1 MPTTDLFLGGRLRLA
16 QAARGHRAGTDAVL
30 LQACVRADAR
40 GAGVDVGAGVGAA
53 GLSALVRAPGLS
65 MTLAEIDPAGV
76 ARARANIEANG
87 FAARARAVE
96 VDILRAAARRA
107 AGLADGAAT
116 LVLTN
121 PPFYSPAAARASPD
135 ADRARA
141 HMGEIGPWMKAA
153 LALLAPGGRF
163 AMIHRPE
170 ALKEILDVAE
180 GRLGALRLKPVLARA
195 GAPAVR
201 LLVAGVKASRAPL
214 AISPQLVLHDDS
226 GAFTPEAEAIH
237 KGEAEI
243 DMR

>member
-1 MPTTDLFLGGRLRLA
+1 M
-16 QAARGHRAGTDAVL
+16 L
-30 LQACVRADAR
+30 LQACVRADAS
-40 GAGVDVGAGVGAA
+40 GAAVDAGAGVGAA
-53 GLSALVRAPGLS
+53 GLSALARAPGLS
-65 MTLAEIDPAGV
+65 MTLAEIDAATV
-76 ARARANIEANG
+76 ARAQANIAANG
-87 FAARARAVE
+87 FAGRARAVE
-96 VDILRAAARRA
+96 VDLLRAPARRA
-107 AGLADGAAT
+107 AGLADGAAA

-121 PPFYSPAAARASPD
+121 PPFYSPGAARASPD

-163 AMIHRPE
+163 LMIHRPE
-170 ALKEILDVAE
+170 ALREILDVAE

-195 GAPAVR
+195 SAPAIR

-214 AISPQLVLHDDS
+214 AILPQLVLHEDN
-226 GAFTPEAEAIH
+226 GAFTAEAEAIH